1 MPKHILVYI
10 TLLAAIACNTYP
22 QNGFD
27 TYLQKDSVYRYNQSL
42 RTLDS
47 LLSIQTNGSRN
58 DTAFYNTY
66 GKAETVTLSQLLF
79 AAMNNNPVLT
89 SMQTSIDVNNF
100 QAEGKSYLPDPMFE
114 FELDDI
120 MSDFKR
126 VGMINFYLSQMFPFP
141 GKLSLEKKAVL
152 NSKSMMQSER
162 LSMAVDI
169 MNMVKMNYYDLFLLS
184 RKIKI
189 NNDDQLIMKTFITAA
204 EAQYMVGKGM
214 QQEVFKSQIEMSRLK
229 NEEFILTQQRKNIY
243 SELTKLTKL
252 VIDENTKINFA
263 DIDLEYLL
271 DQNSFSINS
280 SKAEKLVDYAFDH
293 RADLKTLRNKI
304 IMNQT
309 DLEMAKINRLPDFNL
324 KLGYK
329 ILPFEEKNAFA
340 VMVGINLPFAPW
352 SSGKYD
358 NDIMRSEVR
367 IKSTTQEYDSKRN
380 DIRNEITTIVN
391 NMNSLKESMNFYH
404 GVQIPQTENT
414 MKSAQ
419 YSYETN
425 MGGFLELLDA
435 YRMYQEAK
443 LMYYESVNMFL
454 KMIAELEKATGLNLK
469 N

>member
-1 MPKHILVYI
+1 MSKHILVSI
-10 TLLAAIACNTYP
+10 TLLAIIAVSTYP

-27 TYLQKDSVYRYNQSL
+27 SYLQKDSVYRFNTSL
-42 RTLDS
+42 RALDS
-47 LLSIQTNGSRN
+47 LLLYQIDQNRI
-58 DTAFYNTY
+58 DTAFNSTY
-66 GKAETVTLSQLLF
+66 GKAEVINLKQLLF
-79 AAMNNNPVLT
+79 AAVNNNPVLS
-89 SMQTSIDVNNF
+89 SMQTSIDVNNY

-120 MSDFKR
+120 MSDFKK

-152 NSKSMMQSER
+152 NSKSMMQGER
-162 LSMAVDI
+162 LSMAVDV
-169 MNMVKMNYYDLFLLS
+169 MNMVKMNYYDLFLL
-184 RKIKI
+184 RKKI
-189 NNDDQLIMKTFITAA
+189 RINIDDQLIMKTFLTAA

-214 QQEVFKSQIEMSRLK
+214 QQEVFKSQIEISRLK
-229 NEEFILTQQRKNIY
+229 NEEFILTQQQKNIY

-252 VIDENTKINFA
+252 TINENTKINFA
-263 DIDLEYLL
+263 DIDIEYLM
-271 DQNSFSINS
+271 DIDNFSIS
-280 SKAEKLVDYAFDH
+280 GSKIEGLVDYAFGH

-309 DLEMAKINRLPDFNL
+309 DLEMAKISRFPDFNL

-329 ILPFEEKNAFA
+329 ILPFEERNAFS

-352 SSGKYD
+352 GSGKYD
-358 NDIMRSEVR
+358 SDIMKSEVKIR
-367 IKSTTQEYDSKRN
+367 STTQEYDAKRN

-391 NMNSLKESMNFYH
+391 NMNSIKESMNFYH

-443 LMYYESVNMFL
+443 LMYFESVNMYL